1 MRRKENIMD
10 TYSEQLVTKKKNQN
24 DSMKKL
30 IIFLTSIILCGFL
43 VFASLLYF
51 EFALLAVAALAA
63 VIFGAYKLISGFNIE
78 YEYSITNG
86 EIDIDKIIA
95 KRKRVHMLTAE
106 VKSFTAFGK
115 YESVN
120 DSFSGTT
127 VKADGADEEAFFAEF
142 KSEDYGE
149 TRLIFSPDEKFMKCI
164 KLYLPR
170 NIKF

>member
-30 IIFLTSIILCGFL
+30 IIILTAIILCGLL

-51 EFALLAVAALAA
+51 EFALLAVAALAGI
-63 VIFGAYKLISGFNIE
+63 IFGTYKLISGFNIE

-106 VKSFTAFGK
+106 VKSFTAFGI

-120 DSFSGTT
+120 DLS
-127 VKADGADEEAFFAEF
+127 
-142 KSEDYGE
+142 
-149 TRLIFSPDEKFMKCI
+149 LIHI
-164 KLYLPR
+164 
-170 NIKF
+170 

>member
-1 MRRKENIMD
+1 
-10 TYSEQLVTKKKNQN
+10 
-24 DSMKKL
+24 
-30 IIFLTSIILCGFL
+30 
-43 VFASLLYF
+43 
-51 EFALLAVAALAA
+51 
-63 VIFGAYKLISGFNIE
+63 
-78 YEYSITNG
+78 
-86 EIDIDKIIA
+86 
-95 KRKRVHMLTAE
+95 MLTAE
-106 VKSFTAFGK
+106 VKSFTEFGK

>member
-30 IIFLTSIILCGFL
+30 IIFLTAIILCGFL
-43 VFASLLYF
+43 V
-51 EFALLAVAALAA
+51 FALLAVAALAA

>member
-1 MRRKENIMD
+1 MD

-30 IIFLTSIILCGFL
+30 IIILTAIILCGFL

-95 KRKRVHMLTAE
+95 QRKRVHMLTAE
-106 VKSFTAFGK
+106 VKSFTEFGK